1 MKNVGIPLCLSS
13 PDKRHVNP
21 IEDADRP
28 VRNCSHCTST
38 ITVRDKHDKR
48 SRDTIAQ
55 VPPVPHTA
63 PADSSRLSAGRCARL
78 WLSTRNISF
87 FLSHESNARADFRL
101 LLACLALDGE
111 KHEKNNNAAELS
123 RAICK
128 FDWLVITAGV
138 TKASHERKILEKQE
152 KVIAQRRAHSS
163 APLSE
168 TG

>member
-1 MKNVGIPLCLSS
+1 MHKC
-13 PDKRHVNP
+13 
-21 IEDADRP
+21 
-28 VRNCSHCTST
+28 
-38 ITVRDKHDKR
+38 
-48 SRDTIAQ
+48 
-55 VPPVPHTA
+55 HTA

-128 FDWLVITAGV
+128 FDWLVITVGV

-152 KVIAQRRAHSS
+152 KSHRSATGTFLSS
-163 APLSE
+163 TVGNRLKRPTDDDDDSFSSCAYFLLSSSNFSSVLHRLLSAFCSSRSPNRE
-168 TG
+168 LDL